1 MQQKPNRQNRMLK
14 VRIAEQPFSKR
25 LNISSRIIIANLM
38 RQMSNIIMKKLVQ
51 EKNAGIRRKRNT

>member
-25 LNISSRIIIANLM
+25 LNMSSRIIVANLM

>member
-14 VRIAEQPFSKR
+14 VRIAEQTFSKR
-25 LNISSRIIIANLM
+25 LNMSSRIIVANLM